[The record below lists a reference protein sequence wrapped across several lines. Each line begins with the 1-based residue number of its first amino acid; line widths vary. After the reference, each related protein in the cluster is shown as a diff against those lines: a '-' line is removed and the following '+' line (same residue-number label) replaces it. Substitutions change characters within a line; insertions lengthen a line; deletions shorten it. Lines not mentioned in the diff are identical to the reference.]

1 MFKINF
7 DLKNWTFFSVA
18 FVLIF
23 GFLAIT
29 LGDNAINRDG
39 VGYLMQSSLIA
50 NGQPELA
57 KSLFQDLFFA
67 KLLLCIHKTTT
78 INLYG
83 SGMAFNL
90 FCLLGICITFF
101 GILKNINKNKL
112 FIFAGL
118 VVLISS
124 NPLMD
129 KYLSMILRD
138 PGMWFGSLLSLY
150 FLLQFVQK
158 KNLLSFVLS
167 VLSVVI
173 AALFRQESIVFIL
186 IPMGYFLF
194 LNLNISFFKKTPISF
209 YIFSASLMIA
219 IVSLILFNLPND
231 SLIKENY
238 LHIRF
243 MSLFELFSQKLPLS
257 TNHIW
262 LQDHMDEYKN
272 SIKFSILFVIFIQ
285 KWISGLGFPHLIL
298 AIVGLRSSLI
308 KHNIKII
315 FFLFLLLSLAL
326 VYLNLVATYSISAR
340 YFMFNYLVIYIYSA
354 VGLYELFLT
363 KNNLNR
369 IKKIGYYLLIFLLS
383 LQVLDNLI
391 DKKKMN
397 HQKLT
402 ANWLLENN
410 IDLNDCYLSDMRIR
424 YYMDNLTLE
433 QKDPIDLAL
442 NAEVKY
448 LVLNN
453 TQFNKSGKLNQ
464 YIPVKHFPNET
475 SPKVIIYQRVST
487 DD

>member
-7 DLKNWTFFSVA
+7 DLKNWSFFSVA
-18 FVLIF
+18 FVLLF

-29 LGDNAINRDG
+29 LGDNSINRDG
-39 VGYLMQSSLIA
+39 VGYLMQSSLID

-57 KSLFQDLFFA
+57 TSLYQELFFA
-67 KLLLCIHKTTT
+67 KLLLFIHKTTT
-78 INLYG
+78 INLYA

-90 FCLLGICITFF
+90 FCLLGISIIFF

-112 FIFAGL
+112 FILAGL

-138 PGMWFGSLLSLY
+138 PGMWLGTLLSLY
-150 FLLQFVQK
+150 FLLQYLQK
-158 KNLLSFVLS
+158 RNLLSFVLS
-167 VLSVVI
+167 VLCVVI

-209 YIFSASLMIA
+209 YIFFASLMIA

-238 LHIRF
+238 LYIRF
-243 MSLFELFSQKLPLS
+243 MSLFDLFSQKLPLS

-262 LQDHMDEYKN
+262 LQGHMDEYKS
-272 SIKFSILFVIFIQ
+272 SIKLSVLFVIFIQ

-298 AIVGLRSSLI
+298 AIVGLRSNLI

-326 VYLNLVATYSISAR
+326 VFINFVATYSISAR
-340 YFMFNYLVIYIYSA
+340 YFMFNYLVIYIFSA
-354 VGLYELFLT
+354 VGLYELFLL

-369 IKKIGYYLLIFLLS
+369 INKIGYYLLIFLLS
-383 LQVLDNLI
+383 FQVVDNLI
-391 DKKKMN
+391 DKKKIN
-397 HQKLT
+397 HQKL
-402 ANWLLENN
+402 AADWLLENN
-410 IDLNDCYLSDMRIR
+410 IDLNECYLSDMRIR
-424 YYMDNLTLE
+424 FYMDNLTLE
-433 QKDPIDLAL
+433 QKDPIDVAL
-442 NAEVKY
+442 NPKVKY

-453 TQFNKSGKLNQ
+453 AQFNKFGKLNQ
-464 YIPVKHFPNET
+464 YNPVKYFPNET
-475 SPKVIIYQRVST
+475 SPKVIIYQRISA